1 MAWMQQ
7 NLFGGS
13 CFNDCSIL
21 HHNDRVTY
29 LCRYPEIVCN
39 EYDADIPCVAYRLHH
54 GKNLTLYGHIECR
67 HRFVR
72 NKNVGLERKR
82 TSDANSL
89 SLPAGE
95 LMRIPSQYIRLHPD
109 ETDQLGCL
117 LSGLGAFDSK
127 VQQPFDDRVSDSEPG
142 IERAIWILENDLYP
156 PAERPQLSRR
166 QAGNILPA
174 EVDLSRRRLNQP

>member
-1 MAWMQQ
+1 MPGYASFRSSVRYLGATAFAFST
-7 NLFGGS
+7 NSIICFSSSLGGAVV
-13 CFNDCSIL
+13 
-21 HHNDRVTY
+21 RVATGTPTS
-29 LCRYPEIVCN
+29 R
-39 EYDADIPCVAYRLHH
+39 
-54 GKNLTLYGHIECR
+54 KN
-67 HRFVR
+67 
-72 NKNVGLERKR
+72 
-82 TSDANSL
+82 L